1 MKINHQ
7 IFYQGSVS
15 LRTVRFGPFDFSE
28 DDLQSLV
35 RLSKEVLRSNLLKSK
50 KYWSAGHRVTRYL
63 GRCLASCSGITH
75 AWFLM
80 KRGDNLTDWIWDL
93 ILSRKIF
100 NIRTSLIC
108 SKSVLLRKLIFD
120 FKLAL
125 YATLNSY
132 MYEPY
137 RYGTSF
143 FLIQINILNKIS
155 ANLTK
160 AYVDEL
166 RQSLSVLSCSFHRP
180 FSQLETLIKL

>member
-7 IFYQGSVS
+7 IFYQESVS

-50 KYWSAGHRVTRYL
+50 KYWSAGHHVTRYL

-108 SKSVLLRKLIFD
+108 SKSVLVRKLIFD

-125 YATLNSY
+125 YATLNSC
-132 MYEPY
+132 
-137 RYGTSF
+137 GTSF
-143 FLIQINILNKIS
+143 FEFKSISWIVKLQIWSGPKWTDFVSLCPCKLFS
-155 ANLTK
+155 T
-160 AYVDEL
+160 VP
-166 RQSLSVLSCSFHRP
+166 SLSFK
-180 FSQLETLIKL
+180 LIKL